1 MMIES
6 GFVLSGPWAIFA
18 IMAMAV
24 AMLVNRAGA
33 SMVFFDVV
41 GRFQAA
47 KLIKDAETSMTVF
60 NAIMLDTF
68 ANMQDSIDVIGT
80 GFESVINEVL
90 PMTEAMADAEIELA
104 KFLAEGEDLDSIAE
118 GVREIGVEFGFTGD
132 QAILAAAKMAQL
144 ASVLGEGQ
152 TEVGTQLGME
162 FGLISGMETE
172 AAMQRLINL
181 NQQLYFMTEGT
192 EDLADAEAKGNA
204 IRENTLRV
212 MDQLNTIE
220 NRSASTMEQVTFVMN
235 QFASQAHLTGES
247 IAMMAAQS
255 AVLIETGEEQGKAG
269 RALKMVYARLGA
281 DINGARRELEGYN
294 IAVLDSN
301 DNLRPLSKIMADLA
315 PLWATLEANER
326 QAIAQSVAGNR
337 HYTRFIKL
345 MNNYERSV
353 QLATEAQ
360 MAMFPAL
367 EEVANRTDAP
377 ITKYRAATA
386 ELENYRAELGDAF
399 LPAMTNAA
407 QAQGAF
413 TNEVINL
420 LNALGPMGTG
430 LATIGINMKNIV
442 VPLFSVVTNV
452 AALTVAFQ
460 AQRAVTRAMAGEQ
473 LMLEGAFGNANGQFV
488 QALEHTRDLSQ
499 IQQSYLIG
507 ARQQGQEIT
516 RWSDQEI
523 KDAEELLGTYMERQK
538 VMEGNVQ
545 TTKDFITENRRQAVV
560 RQLEKEGVQQ
570 NTQEYRELENQ
581 IEMLESEYE
590 EFNSTLQ
597 AQGYLLDQTQ
607 ASTEKLSGELS
618 EQRLAALIAEREET
632 DRLNKEAAEQAQ
644 LLYAGAGAAFALGSA
659 MMTLSDNQKINR
671 LGMSLNIAA
680 TVALTGKQLS
690 LAAAT
695 VAKTLADKK
704 DNAGMLLKNNVIY
717 KNIFAM
723 ITSTFTTK
731 TATKVSGT
739 KTTVEAIETIGI
751 KAKTRALIAQAA
763 AQVAANAA
771 AIAAV
776 ATAGLALAAL
786 GGIYLLLNRQEKKRQ
801 ESMEDLGQTI
811 FDYAQTDSQLFLDT
825 INNEELALS
834 DLADM
839 YDTARGKASEF
850 AAGTTAESKKLAEE
864 QANLAETYGD
874 AFEAKFS
881 EIAAGDIVEEDVQK
895 VLDAQKRIERGVE
908 EPWGMR
914 AKFGPFTDF
923 LLQGQRDEIKSAEK
937 VLEEYEDLVR
947 FIEIS
952 QKEGAEAIYQAI
964 QANARSMGDLA
975 DSMENDAAM
984 VAGSM
989 EMATRSLIEF
999 NNAREEL
1006 FYGMN
1011 QSNVTGDL
1019 VRQVVNRGVE
1029 HLLVNTE
1036 VIMTNNF
1043 NGMTTEQVAQ
1053 EILDHVERGATMRG
1067 VNLTSTMSQTI

>member
-1 MMIES
+1 M
-6 GFVLSGPWAIFA
+6 
-18 IMAMAV
+18 
-24 AMLVNRAGA
+24 
-33 SMVFFDVV
+33 
-41 GRFQAA
+41 
-47 KLIKDAETSMTVF
+47 
-60 NAIMLDTF
+60 
-68 ANMQDSIDVIGT
+68 
-80 GFESVINEVL
+80 
-90 PMTEAMADAEIELA
+90 
-104 KFLAEGEDLDSIAE
+104 
-118 GVREIGVEFGFTGD
+118 
-132 QAILAAAKMAQL
+132 
-144 ASVLGEGQ
+144 
-152 TEVGTQLGME
+152 
-162 FGLISGMETE
+162 
-172 AAMQRLINL
+172 
-181 NQQLYFMTEGT
+181 
-192 EDLADAEAKGNA
+192 
-204 IRENTLRV
+204 
-212 MDQLNTIE
+212 
-220 NRSASTMEQVTFVMN
+220 
-235 QFASQAHLTGES
+235 
-247 IAMMAAQS
+247 
-255 AVLIETGEEQGKAG
+255 
-269 RALKMVYARLGA
+269 
-281 DINGARRELEGYN
+281 
-294 IAVLDSN
+294 
-301 DNLRPLSKIMADLA
+301 
-315 PLWATLEANER
+315 
-326 QAIAQSVAGNR
+326 
-337 HYTRFIKL
+337 
-345 MNNYERSV
+345 

>member
-1 MMIES
+1 MTI
-6 GFVLSGPWAIFA
+6 
-18 IMAMAV
+18 

-47 KLIKDAETSMTVF
+47 KLIKDADTSMTVF

-80 GFESVINEVL
+80 GFQSVINEVL
-90 PMTEAMADAEIELA
+90 PMTEAMADAEIELQ
-104 KFLAEGEDLDSIAE
+104 KFLAAGEDLDSIAD
-118 GVREIGVEFGFTGD
+118 GVREVGIEFGFTGEE
-132 QAILAAAKMAQL
+132 ALSAAAKMAQL
-144 ASVLGEGQ
+144 ASVLGKGQ

-172 AAMQRLINL
+172 QAMQRLINL
-181 NQQLYFMTEGT
+181 NQQLFFMTENT
-192 EDLADAEAKGNA
+192 EHLTDAEEKGLA

-212 MDQLNTIE
+212 MDQLNTVE

-235 QFASQAHLTGES
+235 QFASQAKLTNES

-281 DINGARRELEGYN
+281 DINGARRELESYN

-301 DNLRPLSKIMADLA
+301 ENLRPLSKIMEDLA
-315 PLWATLEANER
+315 PQWATMAANEK

-367 EEVANRTDAP
+367 EEVANRTEAP

-386 ELENYRAELGDAF
+386 ELSNYRAELGEAF

-407 QAQGAF
+407 KAQSTF
-413 TNEVINL
+413 TNEII
-420 LNALGPMGTG
+420 NALGAIGPFGTG
-430 LATIGINMKNIV
+430 IATIGLNMKNIV
-442 VPLFSVVTNV
+442 APLFSVVTNV

-460 AQRAVTRAMAGEQ
+460 AQRAVTRAMAGDQ

-488 QALEHTRDLSQ
+488 VALENTRNLTQ

-507 ARQQGQEIT
+507 ARQAGKEIT
-516 RWSDQEI
+516 KWSDQELL
-523 KDAEELLGTYMERQK
+523 DAEELLDTYMERQK
-538 VMEGNVQ
+538 AMEGHVH
-545 TTKDFITENRRQAVV
+545 TTKDFITENRRQLSV
-560 RQLEKEGVQQ
+560 RKMELAA
-570 NTQEYRELENQ
+570 TQENTAEYKELENT
-581 IEMLESEYE
+581 IEMLETQYD
-590 EFNSTLQ
+590 EFNETLQ
-597 AQGYLLDQTQ
+597 AQGYLLEQNKH
-607 ASTEKLSGELS
+607 ATEGLSGELA
-618 EQRLAALIAEREET
+618 EQRLAALIAEKEET
-632 DRLNKEAAEQAQ
+632 DDLNRKSAERAKM
-644 LLYAGAGAAFALGSA
+644 LYAGAGAAFALGTA
-659 MMTLSDNQKINR
+659 MMTLTQNEKLNR
-671 LGMSLNIAA
+671 LGMTLNIAA
-680 TVALTGKQLS
+680 TGALTLKQLH

-695 VAKTLADKK
+695 VK
-704 DNAGMLLKNNVIY
+704 
-717 KNIFAM
+717 KNIAEMGGIKVMLEKNRQLWAGIFANIAS
-723 ITSTFTTK
+723 ITQTK
-731 TATKVSGT
+731 AATGASATKA
-739 KTTVEAIETIGI
+739 TVEAAETKVIQG
-751 KAKTRALIAQAA
+751 KTTALTAQAA
-763 AQVAANAA
+763 AQSAATGTALA
-771 AIAAV
+771 AIA
-776 ATAGLALAAL
+776 TAGVTLAVL
-786 GGIYLLLNRQEKKRQ
+786 GGIYYMLNRQEKKRK
-801 ESMEDLGQTI
+801 ESIEDLSQTI
-811 FDYAQTDSQLFLDT
+811 FDYAQTDSELFLET
-825 INNEELALS
+825 IKNEELSLA
-834 DLADM
+834 DLANM
-839 YDTARGKASEF
+839 YDTAREKASEF

-874 AFEAKFS
+874 AFETKFS
-881 EIAAGDIVEEDVQK
+881 EINAAEIMEEDVQK
-895 VLDAQKRIERGVE
+895 VLNAIHELEHGAGARKRGWLFDEFNILTGENMTQKAIDDAEATI
-908 EPWGMR
+908 
-914 AKFGPFTDF
+914 
-923 LLQGQRDEIKSAEK
+923 
-937 VLEEYEDLVR
+937 EEYADLVR

-952 QKEGAEAIYQAI
+952 GKEGVEAIYEAI
-964 QANARSMGDLA
+964 QANARSMGDFAGAL
-975 DSMENDAAM
+975 ENDAAM

-989 EMATRSLIEF
+989 ESATRSLLEF

-1067 VNLTSTMSQTI
+1067 VNLTSSMSQTI